1 MPRKKIKDNPELEK
15 DITSQAVINTNSSAF
30 EARRAQMAV
39 RNSQKEEL
47 DSMKKDI
54 EEIKELLKSIAKG
67 K

>member
-30 EARRAQMAV
+30 EARRAQIAH
-39 RNSQKEEL
+39 RNSQREEL